1 MQDLYF
7 YPKLTP
13 ELKEACGYSSD
24 KYIFS
29 YEYQGE
35 YHGLRQKGS
44 STLKLSDPL
53 EIWKIETEGIR
64 INKNVR
70 IAYPQFLYGKDGIAC
85 QGAELGI
92 CITWTNRA
100 LTQTGI
106 ILPVNDVTLPQGR
119 SCKFEF
125 SFDPGT
131 ILGDLE
137 LTLNLYIKKS
147 AAEILPNEDS
157 LMNEAGVSV
166 GELETVVL
174 DFSSIYMEFPI
185 EEFKSEKEPLW
196 WVEFSQWEDPKVSDL
211 FTRDNVCLYLNPYY
225 SCCPAPS
232 TSGDESTIKNL
243 DLLID
248 ILAQTYMLM
257 FTRLSEDDLRAT
269 QQDIGLSPNS
279 ICSILHQF
287 IEECEEEL
295 HFETPEALLK
305 SLQINIRKKLEA
317 TDNG

>member
-1 MQDLYF
+1 M
-7 YPKLTP
+7 
-13 ELKEACGYSSD
+13 
-24 KYIFS
+24 
-29 YEYQGE
+29 
-35 YHGLRQKGS
+35 
-44 STLKLSDPL
+44 
-53 EIWKIETEGIR
+53 
-64 INKNVR
+64 
-70 IAYPQFLYGKDGIAC
+70 
-85 QGAELGI
+85 
-92 CITWTNRA
+92 
-100 LTQTGI
+100 
-106 ILPVNDVTLPQGR
+106 
-119 SCKFEF
+119 
-125 SFDPGT
+125 
-131 ILGDLE
+131 GDLE
-137 LTLNLYIKKS
+137 LSLNLYIKKS
-147 AAEILPNEDS
+147 AAELLPNEDS

>member
-1 MQDLYF
+1 MQNLYF

-29 YEYQGE
+29 YEYHGE

-92 CITWTNRA
+92 CITWTNKA

-125 SFDPGT
+125 SFNPGT

-295 HFETPEALLK
+295 HFETPESLLK

>member
-13 ELKEACGYSSD
+13 ELKETCGYSSD

-70 IAYPQFLYGKDGIAC
+70 ITYPQFLYGKDGIAC

-92 CITWTNRA
+92 CITWTNKA

-125 SFDPGT
+125 SFNPGT

-295 HFETPEALLK
+295 HFETLESLLK

>member
-29 YEYQGE
+29 YEYQDE

-92 CITWTNRA
+92 CITWTNMA

-137 LTLNLYIKKS
+137 LTLNLYIKKT

-157 LMNEAGVSV
+157 LMNEAGVSF

-211 FTRDNVCLYLNPYY
+211 FTRDNV
-225 SCCPAPS
+225 
-232 TSGDESTIKNL
+232 
-243 DLLID
+243 
-248 ILAQTYMLM
+248 
-257 FTRLSEDDLRAT
+257 RSEER
-269 QQDIGLSPNS
+269 
-279 ICSILHQF
+279 
-287 IEECEEEL
+287 
-295 HFETPEALLK
+295 
-305 SLQINIRKKLEA
+305 R
-317 TDNG
+317 

>member
-92 CITWTNRA
+92 CITWTNKA

-125 SFDPGT
+125 SFAPGT

-137 LTLNLYIKKS
+137 LSLNLYIKKS

-157 LMNEAGVSV
+157 LMNEAGGSV

>member
-35 YHGLRQKGS
+35 YHGLRQKVS

-53 EIWKIETEGIR
+53 EILKIETEGIR

-92 CITWTNRA
+92 CITWTNKA

-137 LTLNLYIKKS
+137 LSLNLYIKKS

-157 LMNEAGVSV
+157 LMKEAGVSV

-211 FTRDNVCLYLNPYY
+211 FTRDNVCLYLNTYY
-225 SCCPAPS
+225 SCCPEPS